1 MDISF
6 YKQLLSNLSV
16 KIIDGQKKP
25 NKAILLLAVIDL
37 MRCGYITEN
46 KIFIDKTLEL
56 SFNDMWQLYV
66 DNNPPSCWT
75 PFWHLRTEYF
85 WHFKPKKTLFEIE
98 NLVPPGWTA
107 SLNRMKGTI
116 EYAYFSDDFYQ
127 LLKENHTRDMIV
139 SVLCDT
145 YLKLEIRVTEE
156 RLLFW
161 TNFKEYLKKQSCPIE
176 FESPSHQ
183 PHQITKLKGYDLEFD
198 LCANTKTRDNKWN
211 TRVELY
217 GIKGKKQ
224 VERCKYFE
232 ANLEKMR
239 KALSDYDIDFRVVSA
254 DKESWK
260 LYVGTNDLIYKQ
272 CEDVEIYK
280 YYVKALNRMA
290 EAWKP
295 FFEPY
300 KK

>member
-1 MDISF
+1 
-6 YKQLLSNLSV
+6 
-16 KIIDGQKKP
+16 
-25 NKAILLLAVIDL
+25 
-37 MRCGYITEN
+37 
-46 KIFIDKTLEL
+46 
-56 SFNDMWQLYV
+56 
-66 DNNPPSCWT
+66 
-75 PFWHLRTEYF
+75 
-85 WHFKPKKTLFEIE
+85 
-98 NLVPPGWTA
+98 
-107 SLNRMKGTI
+107 MK
-116 EYAYFSDDFYQ
+116 
-127 LLKENHTRDMIV
+127 
-139 SVLCDT
+139 
-145 YLKLEIRVTEE
+145 EE

-280 YYVKALNRMA
+280 YYVKTLNRMA